1 MKVGDNIVCV
11 DVDDL
16 DKNCLTMGK
25 IYRVK
30 HCFDYTNGVG
40 IIDNKGANRGYYLNR
55 FISLSENRKLKL
67 NKINGKR

>member
-16 DKNCLTMGK
+16 DKDCLTMGK

-55 FISLSENRKLKL
+55 A
-67 NKINGKR
+67 